1 MVTRGDAR
9 REQILY
15 AAMVVF
21 ADQGYHRASLSGIAE
36 QVGISQA
43 GLLHHFPT
51 KQHLLTAVLEARGRL
66 DQEWLRELDPDGDT
80 GPHALA
86 NLLRL
91 VDRNRRLG
99 GLVQIYTAL
108 SGESVTDEHPARP
121 WFVARYTRV
130 TESLENSLRRGV
142 DEGSV
147 RAGTD
152 CAALAREVLATMDG
166 LQLQWLLRPAEVD
179 MVACFRDYAIRLVR
193 SIAVDPGPF
202 EVLLDT
208 AVPTPIMAPRAG

>member
-21 ADQGYHRASLSGIAE
+21 ADHGYHRASLAGIAE

-51 KQHLLTAVLEARGRL
+51 KPRLLTAVLEARDRL
-66 DQEWLRELDPDGDT
+66 DREWLADLDPDGRT
-80 GPHALA
+80 GPRLLVS
-86 NLLRL
+86 LLRL

-108 SGESVTDEHPARP
+108 AGESVTDDHPARA
-121 WFVARYTRV
+121 WFTDRYGRV
-130 TESLENSLRRGV
+130 TASVEAGLRAGAGSLRPDV
-142 DEGSV
+142 
-147 RAGTD
+147 D
-152 CAALAREVLATMDG
+152 CALLAREVVAVMDG
-166 LQLQWLLRPAEVD
+166 LQLQWLLRPDDVD
-179 MVACFRDYAIRLVR
+179 MVAAFRGYATRLVR
-193 SIAVDPGPF
+193 STALDPEPF
-202 EVLLDT
+202 VALLVS
-208 AVPTPIMAPRAG
+208 AVPVPLPAHRG